1 MSPPEELRL
10 SIPRDPDA
18 PDAEVEAVVLL
29 EKGVRLEACFPA
41 EGAPL
46 LAVGRTVDLELARP
60 GSSEAARALGKV
72 IHRRDATGVRTYQ
85 FLLGEGTREAL
96 ADLLDPRRSPRFP
109 VEDDESVEATVTIPG
124 ESEPFVTAQV
134 RDVSAGGLGIEI
146 AWELESRLAE
156 HSTLEIGLRLPG
168 HPAKQRFMANI
179 RGRSL
184 GSGFVAYGLELAMGP
199 GADRAA
205 FDALAAFIATRERA
219 PSRAPRRTA

>member
-1 MSPPEELRL
+1 M
-10 SIPRDPDA
+10 
-18 PDAEVEAVVLL
+18 
-29 EKGVRLEACFPA
+29 
-41 EGAPL
+41 
-46 LAVGRTVDLELARP
+46 
-60 GSSEAARALGKV
+60 
-72 IHRRDATGVRTYQ
+72 
-85 FLLGEGTREAL
+85 
-96 ADLLDPRRSPRFP
+96 
-109 VEDDESVEATVTIPG
+109 TIPG

-168 HPAKQRFMANI
+168 QAAEQRFMGNI

-205 FDALAAFIATRERA
+205 FDALAAFIATRKRA
-219 PSRAPRRTA
+219 SSRAPRRSA